1 MQKEPIRAI
10 HCSLSLYI
18 LLTVHSAMHL
28 ELISNTDPS
37 SGKCIGI
44 CVFVN
49 FCICVFVNLCIC
61 AFVHLCISAFVYLCN
76 ALSKGS
82 NTDYHHPTNPS
93 PCKCKHITKSV
104 LPKKELQGCRWSMCL
119 QIISQSKKKCCKIM
133 AKHPMCKTMRLD
145 VVYLGIS
152 IRMAVFQK

>member
-28 ELISNTDPS
+28 KLISNTDPS

-44 CVFVN
+44 CVFVI
-49 FCICVFVNLCIC
+49 FCICVFVNLCICAFVHLCIC

-82 NTDYHHPTNPS
+82 NTEQYWLPPPHQPKSMQVQAHHK
-93 PCKCKHITKSV
+93 KCV
-104 LPKKELQGCRWSMCL
+104 AKEGVAGLQGWSMCL

-133 AKHPMCKTMRLD
+133 AKHPMCKTMRL
-145 VVYLGIS
+145 
-152 IRMAVFQK
+152 